1 MEQHL
6 RADHP
11 VLTRAHGRSRLG
23 TRLAPYGLVLPG
35 GAWLVVFFVIPM
47 FTMLMLSLETPIP
60 TTGFVQ
66 GGYRFTFHLAEYA
79 QAFEL
84 YRTEFTRSLAY
95 AAVVTLACL
104 LVGYPAAYW
113 IAFHGAERKTTY
125 LFLLLLPFFVSFVI
139 RSLAWQFLLADQ
151 GIVLRTLERVHLLP
165 YGFHIIGTGWAVM
178 AGIAYNSL
186 PFMVLPLYVSIEKID
201 RRVVEA
207 SRDLYANGWHVF
219 TKVIFPLSIPGIFA
233 GFLLTFVPAV
243 GDYVNAQ
250 ILGGPSTTMI
260 GNVIQFQFLQGQDY
274 PMASALSFILM
285 GVLLIGILA
294 YARVLGT
301 RQIEEYV

>member
-1 MEQHL
+1 VEQHL

-11 VLTRAHGRSRLG
+11 VLDAERHGRRIG
-23 TRLAPYGLVLPG
+23 KRVAPYGLISPG
-35 GAWLVVFFVIPM
+35 GVWLLVFFVVPM

-60 TTGFVQ
+60 TTGFVSA
-66 GGYRFTFHLAEYA
+66 GYRFTWHWS
-79 QAFEL
+79 
-84 YRTEFTRSLAY
+84 EFGTGLSTYHVQFVRSLAY
-95 AAVVTLACL
+95 GAFVTIVSLVVA
-104 LVGYPAAYW
+104 YPAAYW
-113 IAFHGAERKTTY
+113 IAFRGGDRKTLY

-139 RSLAWQFLLADQ
+139 RSLAWQFLLSDE
-151 GIVLRTLERVHLLP
+151 GVVLGTLQRLHLLP
-165 YGFHIIGTGWAVM
+165 AGFHVIGTPWAVM

-186 PFMVLPLYVSIEKID
+186 PFMVLPLYVSLEKID
-201 RRVVEA
+201 VAMVEA
-207 SRDLYANGWHVF
+207 AQDLYASGREVF
-219 TKVIFPLSIPGIFA
+219 TKVIFPLSVPGIFA

-243 GDYVNAQ
+243 GDYVNAT

-260 GNVIQFQFLQGQDY
+260 GNVIQFQFLQNQDY

-285 GVLLIGILA
+285 AVLLVGILL